1 MSDNIKIIKGNIF
14 NTKAQTI
21 VNTVNCVGV
30 MGKGIAL
37 VFMLLCGL
45 KILPAPCC
53 GHFAGRCG
61 LHGAGHCGGAAGL

>member
-30 MGKGIAL
+30 MGAGVAL
-37 VFMLLCGL
+37 LFKNKYPEMNTEYV
-45 KILPAPCC
+45 K
-53 GHFAGRCG
+53 
-61 LHGAGHCGGAAGL
+61 